1 MLNSIVNG
9 LGYGLIAAGAVSSF
23 ALCIAFFLPVIVLAY
38 TFVGMILSFGGKKHE

>member
-1 MLNSIVNG
+1 MIDFLILG
-9 LGYGLIAAGAVSSF
+9 LRYGLIAAGAVGSF